1 MTQGQRVVSVEIDA
15 KKEDPKHR
23 DVSTLTSLL
32 FFFLRFCSET
42 MQAFIDMLLVK
53 KDREGALEVVRDAIR
68 RLLTGQVDVSKLVLS
83 KKLSR
88 MKYKTL
94 ASTFG

>member
-1 MTQGQRVVSVEIDA
+1 
-15 KKEDPKHR
+15 
-23 DVSTLTSLL
+23 
-32 FFFLRFCSET
+32 

-88 MKYKTL
+88 MMYKTL

>member
-1 MTQGQRVVSVEIDA
+1 
-15 KKEDPKHR
+15 
-23 DVSTLTSLL
+23 
-32 FFFLRFCSET
+32 

-68 RLLTGQVDVSKLVLS
+68 RLLTGKIEVSKLVLS